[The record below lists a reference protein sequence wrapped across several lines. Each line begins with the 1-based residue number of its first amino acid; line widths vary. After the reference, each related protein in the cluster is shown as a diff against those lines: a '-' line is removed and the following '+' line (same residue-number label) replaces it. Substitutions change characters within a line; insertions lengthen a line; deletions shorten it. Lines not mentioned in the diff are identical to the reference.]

1 MIAIALWVIAVLI
14 LASVLYLK
22 KFMQD
27 MAIVEGEL
35 INELR
40 EIKDIL
46 AKIHEKQL

>member
-1 MIAIALWVIAVLI
+1 MAIALWVIAVLI

-27 MAIVEGEL
+27 MAIVESEL

-40 EIKDIL
+40 EIKGIL